1 MQFIIRLL
9 LVILFAW
16 FFYEGISGL
25 VGDSGGINQRRMALA
40 VGAIALGVV
49 FVVIRQK
56 GHDKRREKRS
66 KRYGLSINK
75 ESD

>member
-25 VGDSGGINQRRMALA
+25 VGDSGAINQRRIALA

-56 GHDKRREKRS
+56 GHDKRREKRR
-66 KRYGLSINK
+66 KRYDLSINK
-75 ESD
+75 ETD

>member
-1 MQFIIRLL
+1 MQLIVRLF

-40 VGAIALGVV
+40 AGAIALGVV

-56 GHDKRREKRS
+56 GHEKRREKRR
-66 KRYGLSINK
+66 KRSNSSVNK
-75 ESD
+75 KSE